1 MSFLTHCPSFRGN
14 LNVTSSTSE
23 KAWQNVHCSP
33 YCDKSKNLYPCDLNS
48 LCPICHNKNI
58 RDPIYQKFGKSYSKA
73 AYWYA
78 FTFSYEL
85 KSSDARLRFITKRDS
100 KGNPVNPYVV
110 EFESPPKRFRKLN
123 ELDVEALKA
132 CGRIPFTMLKWICG
146 LKRLQFGGALGGL
159 DLWVGFQ
166 PVDQDGV
173 DPSFLVHVHAIANS
187 SRALTSKDASRI
199 YNRFCV
205 LSTKAKIPMCPDLE
219 ISLLKTEEDFQR
231 WLNYTLKPMKFEEF
245 YRKGASA
252 CSDRPQ
258 VFNDVFDQT
267 VFGYP
272 EFVYNGVR
280 SPRYYGNMQQRSKD
294 RDSFIGVW
302 QYGPTL
308 NDKDFK
314 RIQACKGEGVSP
326 EELARFEAHQQYKRQ
341 QNEHRK
347 ARKEQSGFQRGR
359 RRQPVTKS
367 SSSNFDKAKAA
378 IG

>member
-1 MSFLTHCPSFRGN
+1 
-14 LNVTSSTSE
+14 
-23 KAWQNVHCSP
+23 
-33 YCDKSKNLYPCDLNS
+33 
-48 LCPICHNKNI
+48 
-58 RDPIYQKFGKSYSKA
+58 
-73 AYWYA
+73 
-78 FTFSYEL
+78 
-85 KSSDARLRFITKRDS
+85 
-100 KGNPVNPYVV
+100 
-110 EFESPPKRFRKLN
+110 
-123 ELDVEALKA
+123 
-132 CGRIPFTMLKWICG
+132 
-146 LKRLQFGGALGGL
+146 
-159 DLWVGFQ
+159 
-166 PVDQDGV
+166 
-173 DPSFLVHVHAIANS
+173 
-187 SRALTSKDASRI
+187 
-199 YNRFCV
+199 
-205 LSTKAKIPMCPDLE
+205 MCPDLE

-245 YRKGASA
+245 YRKGAPA